1 MDSRSINSAA
11 TFFKNMN
18 KNFINKQMSQD
29 ENNMLLNMKR

>member
-18 KNFINKQMSQD
+18 KNLLGKRMSQD
-29 ENNMLLNMKR
+29 ENNTFLKR